1 MARERCITVVPK
13 LHELAVITRL
23 GALGSRAE
31 IAELFCRMHQVVR
44 RTLTIRAN
52 RRPRL
57 LFSADARGRTICVT
71 GPVDK
76 VGRSCPG
83 PPLVHDLVRKVYSK
97 ISCNI
102 VKWIQDVMTK

>member
-31 IAELFCRMHQVVR
+31 IAELFSRMHQVVR

-57 LFSADARGRTICVT
+57 LFSADARGRTICVA
-71 GPVDK
+71 
-76 VGRSCPG
+76 RSVQSTM
-83 PPLVHDLVRKVYSK
+83 LDVHVQDSDRSMIWY
-97 ISCNI
+97 
-102 VKWIQDVMTK
+102 VKCTVKSVVIM